1 MKSKNKSFDY
11 ELKMDNGP
19 ILKPIEVDFFKNHD
33 RDHKAHKP
41 FKYHSD
47 VLVALSFA
55 NMHRTMDTDCIYKL
69 DSSMDF
75 WRAMEPHYELYGRS
89 RKRVVA
95 LTERTE
101 TVASNLTEK
110 IEKKWNDVLKNVF
123 ASDKVNL
130 AELEQLIPLIDY
142 LEDHMKKPL
151 LYNFSLSFSPEFQ
164 QRLLLLFSFLS
175 NVRSLVA
182 LDHNSFI
189 EDPSHEAIKM
199 DSITDYLAKPEY
211 VVNDALLFFH
221 FKKLFAP
228 FVTGRSS
235 DVKIDKLL
243 HKPLEAHFQ
252 KFSHN
257 ACQLVENLPPA
268 FLNQLNPM
276 ELEQALYLI
285 QMDWLLGSEAGIIFK
300 IREEL
305 FGLQEGYEK
314 IFWPEYD
321 FRGHKHSAR
330 LHVCCHASFEVE
342 KKAA

>member
-1 MKSKNKSFDY
+1 MKSKSKSFDY
-11 ELKMDNGP
+11 ELKMENGS
-19 ILKPIEVDFFKNHD
+19 ILKPMSVDFFRSLD

-47 VLVALSFA
+47 VLVALSFT
-55 NMHRTMDTDCIYKL
+55 NIHKTLNSECLYTL

-95 LTERTE
+95 LTERAD
-101 TVASNLTEK
+101 TVPDSLIEK
-110 IEKKWNDVLKNVF
+110 IESKWDNILRDTFEKER
-123 ASDKVNL
+123 VNL
-130 AELEQLIPLIDY
+130 KDLQQLIPLVDY
-142 LEDHMKKPL
+142 LEDHLKKPL
-151 LYNFSLSFSPEFQ
+151 LYNFSLVFSPEFQ
-164 QRLLLLFSFLS
+164 QRLIMLYSFIS
-175 NVRSLVA
+175 NIRALVA

-189 EDPSHEAIKM
+189 DDPSHEAIKI
-199 DSITDYLAKPEY
+199 DSITDYLPKPEY
-211 VVNDALLFFH
+211 VVNDALMYFH

-228 FVTGRSS
+228 FVSGRSG
-235 DVKIDKLL
+235 DVKLEKLL
-243 HKPLEAHFQ
+243 YKPLDSHFQ

-257 ACQLVENLPPA
+257 ACQLIENLPQA
-268 FLNQLNPM
+268 FLNQLNPI
-276 ELEQALYLI
+276 ELEQALFLI
-285 QMDWLLGSEAGIIFK
+285 QMDWLLGSEAGLMFK

-321 FRGHKHSAR
+321 FRGHKHSTK
-330 LHVCCHASFEVE
+330 LHVCCHAHFESG

>member
-11 ELKMDNGP
+11 ELKMENGP
-19 ILKPIEVDFFKNHD
+19 ILKPTEVEFFKNHD
-33 RDHKAHKP
+33 RDHKPHKP

-55 NMHRTMDTDCIYKL
+55 NMHRTLDTRCIYDL
-69 DSSMDF
+69 ESSMDF

-101 TVASNLTEK
+101 NVDSLLTEK
-110 IEKKWNDVLKNVF
+110 IEKKWNDVLKDVF
-123 ASDKVNL
+123 SANKVNVK
-130 AELEQLIPLIDY
+130 ELQQLVPLIDY

-151 LYNFSLSFSPEFQ
+151 LYNFSLSFTPEFQ

-189 EDPSHEAIKM
+189 EDATHEAIKM

-257 ACQLVENLPPA
+257 ACQLVENLPA
-268 FLNQLNPM
+268 TFLNQLNPI

-285 QMDWLLGSEAGIIFK
+285 QMDWLLGSEAGLIFK

-305 FGLQEGYEK
+305 FGISEGYEK

-330 LHVCCHASFEVE
+330 LHVCCHASFEVD
-342 KKAA
+342 KKVA

>member
-11 ELKMDNGP
+11 ELKMGDGP
-19 ILKPIEVDFFKNHD
+19 ILKPTEVEFFKNHD
-33 RDHKAHKP
+33 HNHKPQKP

-47 VLVALSFA
+47 VLVALGFA
-55 NMHRTMDTDCIYKL
+55 NIHKTL
-69 DSSMDF
+69 DSACVYSLESSMDF

-89 RKRVVA
+89 RKRVLA

-101 TVASNLTEK
+101 TVPSNLTDK
-110 IEKKWNDVLKNVF
+110 IEKKWNDVLKDVF
-123 ASDKVNL
+123 SANKVHL
-130 AELEQLIPLIDY
+130 QELQQLIPLIDY
-142 LEDHMKKPL
+142 LEDHMQKPL
-151 LYNFSLSFSPEFQ
+151 LYNFALTFTPEFQ

-175 NVRSLVA
+175 NIRSLVA

-189 EDPSHEAIKM
+189 EDASHEAIKM
-199 DSITDYLAKPEY
+199 DSIIDYLAKPEY
-211 VVNDALLFFH
+211 VVNDALLYFH

-243 HKPLEAHFQ
+243 HRPLEAHFQ

-257 ACQLVENLPPA
+257 ACQLVENLPHP
-268 FLNQLNPM
+268 FLAQLNPM

-285 QMDWLLGSEAGIIFK
+285 QMDWLLGSEGGLIFK

-314 IFWPEYD
+314 VFWPEYD
-321 FRGHKHSAR
+321 FRGHKHSTQ
-330 LHVCCHASFEVE
+330 LHVCCHASFEIG
-342 KKAA
+342 KKSA

>member
-11 ELKMDNGP
+11 ELKMENGP
-19 ILKPIEVDFFKNHD
+19 ILKPTEVEFFKNHD
-33 RDHKAHKP
+33 RDHKPHKP

-55 NMHRTMDTDCIYKL
+55 NMHRTLDTQCIYAL
-69 DSSMDF
+69 ESSMDF

-101 TVASNLTEK
+101 NVDNLLTEK
-110 IEKKWNDVLKNVF
+110 IEKKWNDILKDVF
-123 ASDKVNL
+123 SANKVDVADL
-130 AELEQLIPLIDY
+130 QQLIPLIDY
-142 LEDHMKKPL
+142 LEEHMKKPL

-164 QRLLLLFSFLS
+164 QRLLLLYSFLS
-175 NVRSLVA
+175 NMRSLVA

-189 EDPSHEAIKM
+189 EDASHEAIKM

-257 ACQLVENLPPA
+257 ACQLVENLPAA

-276 ELEQALYLI
+276 ELEHALYLI
-285 QMDWLLGSEAGIIFK
+285 QMDWLLGSEAGLIFK

-305 FGLQEGYEK
+305 FGISEGYEK

-342 KKAA
+342 KKTA

>member
-11 ELKMDNGP
+11 ELKMENGP
-19 ILKPIEVDFFKNHD
+19 ILKPTEVEFFKNHD
-33 RDHKAHKP
+33 RDHKPHKP

-47 VLVALSFA
+47 VLVALSFV
-55 NMHRTMDTDCIYKL
+55 NMHRTLDTRCIYDL
-69 DSSMDF
+69 ESSMDF

-89 RKRVVA
+89 RRRVVA

-101 TVASNLTEK
+101 NVDGLLTEK
-110 IEKKWNDVLKNVF
+110 IEKKWNDILKDVF
-123 ASDKVNL
+123 SANKVNV
-130 AELEQLIPLIDY
+130 AELQQLIPLIDY
-142 LEDHMKKPL
+142 LEEHMRKPL
-151 LYNFSLSFSPEFQ
+151 LYNFSLSFTPEFQ
-164 QRLLLLFSFLS
+164 QRLLLLYSFLS
-175 NVRSLVA
+175 NMRSLVA

-189 EDPSHEAIKM
+189 EDASHEAIKM

-257 ACQLVENLPPA
+257 ACQLVENLPA
-268 FLNQLNPM
+268 TFLNQLNPM

-285 QMDWLLGSEAGIIFK
+285 QMDWLLGSEAGLIFK

-305 FGLQEGYEK
+305 FGISEGYEK

-330 LHVCCHASFEVE
+330 LHVCCHASFEVD

>member
-11 ELKMDNGP
+11 EIKMDNGP
-19 ILKPIEVDFFKNHD
+19 ILKPVAVEFFKNLN
-33 RDHKAHKP
+33 RDHNPHKP

-47 VLVALSFA
+47 VLVALSFT
-55 NMHRTMDTDCIYKL
+55 NILKTLEKECVYSL

-95 LTERTE
+95 LTERTD
-101 TVASNLTEK
+101 TVPENLTEK
-110 IEKKWNDVLKNVF
+110 IEKKWNDILSDVF
-123 ASDKVNL
+123 SKDKINL
-130 AELEQLIPLIDY
+130 QELQELIPLIDY
-142 LEDHMKKPL
+142 LEDHLKKPL

-164 QRLLLLFSFLS
+164 QRLLLLFSLLS
-175 NVRSLVA
+175 NVRGLVA

-189 EDPSHEAIKM
+189 EDASHEALKI

-211 VVNDALLFFH
+211 VVNDALLYFH

-243 HKPLEAHFQ
+243 HRPLEAHFQ

-257 ACQLVENLPPA
+257 ACQLVENLPQS

-285 QMDWLLGSEAGIIFK
+285 QMDWLLGSEGGLIFK

-321 FRGHKHSAR
+321 FRGHKHSTR
-330 LHVCCHASFEVE
+330 LHVCCHASFEVDR
-342 KKAA
+342 KAA

>member
-11 ELKMDNGP
+11 ELKMENGP
-19 ILKPIEVDFFKNHD
+19 ILKPMEVEFFKNHD
-33 RDHKAHKP
+33 HEYKPQKP

-47 VLVALSFA
+47 VLVALGFV
-55 NMHRTMDTDCIYKL
+55 NIHRTQETQSIYAM

-95 LTERTE
+95 LTERSE
-101 TVASNLTEK
+101 TVPSNLTDK
-110 IEKKWNDVLKNVF
+110 IEKKWNAVLADVFSSN
-123 ASDKVNL
+123 KVNL
-130 AELEQLIPLIDY
+130 KELQQLIPLIDY
-142 LEDHMKKPL
+142 LEDHMRKPL
-151 LYNFSLSFSPEFQ
+151 LYNFSLTFSPEFQ

-175 NVRSLVA
+175 NIRSLVA

-189 EDPSHEAIKM
+189 EDASHEAIKI

-211 VVNDALLFFH
+211 VVNDGLLYFQ

-243 HKPLEAHFQ
+243 YKPLESHFQ

-257 ACQLVENLPPA
+257 ACQLVENLPHE
-268 FLNQLNPM
+268 FIGKLNPM
-276 ELEQALYLI
+276 ELEQALYLV
-285 QMDWLLGSEAGIIFK
+285 QMDWLLGSEAGLIFK

-305 FGLQEGYEK
+305 FGLQDGYEK

-330 LHVCCHASFEVE
+330 LHVCCHASFEVD

>member
-11 ELKMDNGP
+11 EIKMDNGP
-19 ILKPIEVDFFKNHD
+19 ILKPVAVEFFKNLN
-33 RDHKAHKP
+33 RDHNPHKP

-47 VLVALSFA
+47 VLVALSFT
-55 NMHRTMDTDCIYKL
+55 NILKTLEKECVYSL

-95 LTERTE
+95 LTERTD
-101 TVASNLTEK
+101 TVPENLSEK
-110 IEKKWNDVLKNVF
+110 IEKKWNDILSDVF
-123 ASDKVNL
+123 SKDKINL
-130 AELEQLIPLIDY
+130 QELQELIPLIDY
-142 LEDHMKKPL
+142 LEDHLKKPL

-164 QRLLLLFSFLS
+164 QRLLLLFSLLS
-175 NVRSLVA
+175 NVRGLVA

-189 EDPSHEAIKM
+189 EDASHEALKI

-211 VVNDALLFFH
+211 VVNDALLYFH

-243 HKPLEAHFQ
+243 HRPLEAHFQ

-257 ACQLVENLPPA
+257 ACQLVENLPQS

-285 QMDWLLGSEAGIIFK
+285 QMDWLLGSEGGLIFK

-321 FRGHKHSAR
+321 FRGHKHSTR
-330 LHVCCHASFEVE
+330 LHVCCHASFEVDR
-342 KKAA
+342 KAA

>member
-11 ELKMDNGP
+11 ELKMENGP
-19 ILKPIEVDFFKNHD
+19 ILKPTEVEFFKNHD
-33 RDHKAHKP
+33 RDHKPYKP

-47 VLVALSFA
+47 VLVALSFV
-55 NMHRTMDTDCIYKL
+55 NMHRTLDTRCIYDL
-69 DSSMDF
+69 ESSMDF

-101 TVASNLTEK
+101 NVDGLLTEK
-110 IEKKWNDVLKNVF
+110 IEKKWNDILKDVF
-123 ASDKVNL
+123 SANKVNV
-130 AELEQLIPLIDY
+130 AELQQLIPLIDY
-142 LEDHMKKPL
+142 LEEHMRKPL
-151 LYNFSLSFSPEFQ
+151 LYNFSLSFTPEFQ
-164 QRLLLLFSFLS
+164 QRLLLLYSFLS
-175 NVRSLVA
+175 NMRSLVA

-189 EDPSHEAIKM
+189 EDASHEAIKM

-257 ACQLVENLPPA
+257 ACQLVENLPA
-268 FLNQLNPM
+268 TFLNQLNPM

-285 QMDWLLGSEAGIIFK
+285 QMDWLLGSEAGLIFK

-305 FGLQEGYEK
+305 FGISEGYEK

-330 LHVCCHASFEVE
+330 LHVCCHASFEVD

>member
-11 ELKMDNGP
+11 ELKMENGP
-19 ILKPIEVDFFKNHD
+19 ILKPTEVEFFKNHD
-33 RDHKAHKP
+33 RDHKPHKP

-47 VLVALSFA
+47 VLVALSFV
-55 NMHRTMDTDCIYKL
+55 NMHRTLDTRCIYDL
-69 DSSMDF
+69 ESSMDF

-101 TVASNLTEK
+101 NVDGLLTEK
-110 IEKKWNDVLKNVF
+110 IEKKWNDILKDVF
-123 ASDKVNL
+123 SANKVNV
-130 AELEQLIPLIDY
+130 AELQQLIPLIDY
-142 LEDHMKKPL
+142 LEEHMRKPL
-151 LYNFSLSFSPEFQ
+151 LYNFSLSFTPEFQ
-164 QRLLLLFSFLS
+164 QRLLLLYSFLS
-175 NVRSLVA
+175 NMRSLVA

-189 EDPSHEAIKM
+189 EDASHEAIKM

-257 ACQLVENLPPA
+257 ACQLVENLPA
-268 FLNQLNPM
+268 TFLNQLNPM

-285 QMDWLLGSEAGIIFK
+285 QMDWLLGSEAGLIFK

-305 FGLQEGYEK
+305 FGISEGYEK

-330 LHVCCHASFEVE
+330 LHVCCHASFEVD

>member
-11 ELKMDNGP
+11 EIKMENGP
-19 ILKPIEVDFFKNHD
+19 ILKPVAVEFYKNHD
-33 RDHKAHKP
+33 RDHKPHKP

-47 VLVALSFA
+47 ILVALSFT
-55 NMHRTMDTDCIYKL
+55 NILKTLDKECVYDL

-101 TVASNLTEK
+101 TVPSNLTEK
-110 IEKKWNDVLKNVF
+110 IEQKWNNILSDVFSKE
-123 ASDKVNL
+123 KINL
-130 AELEQLIPLIDY
+130 QELQQLIPLVDY
-142 LEDHMKKPL
+142 LEDHLQKPL

-164 QRLLLLFSFLS
+164 QRLLLLFSLLS
-175 NVRSLVA
+175 NVRGLVA

-189 EDPSHEAIKM
+189 EDASHEAIKI

-211 VVNDALLFFH
+211 VVNDALLYFQ

-243 HKPLEAHFQ
+243 YRPLESHFQ

-257 ACQLVENLPPA
+257 ACQLVENLPQA
-268 FLNQLNPM
+268 FLGQLNPM

-285 QMDWLLGSEAGIIFK
+285 QMDWLLGSEGGLIFK

-305 FGLQEGYEK
+305 FGLQDGYEK

-321 FRGHKHSAR
+321 FHGHKHSTR
-330 LHVCCHASFEVE
+330 LHVCCHASFEVD

>member
-1 MKSKNKSFDY
+1 MKSKSKSFDY
-11 ELKMDNGP
+11 ELKMENGP
-19 ILKPIEVDFFKNHD
+19 ILKPVSVSFQKGNHG
-33 RDHKAHKP
+33 DHTPQKP

-55 NMHRTMDTDCIYKL
+55 NIHKTQTSDSIYHL

-95 LTERTE
+95 LTERAGS
-101 TVASNLTEK
+101 VPDSL
-110 IEKKWNDVLKNVF
+110 IEKFENKWNHILKELF
-123 ASDKVNL
+123 AKDSVNL
-130 AELEQLIPLIDY
+130 QDLQQLIPLVDY
-142 LEDHMKKPL
+142 LEDHLKKPL
-151 LYNFSLSFSPEFQ
+151 LYNFSLAFSPEFQ

-175 NVRSLVA
+175 NIRSLVA

-189 EDPSHEAIKM
+189 DDPSHEAIKM
-199 DSITDYLAKPEY
+199 DSITDFLAKPEY
-211 VVNDALLFFH
+211 VVNDALMYFH

-228 FVTGRSS
+228 FVSGRSS
-235 DVKIDKLL
+235 DVKIEKLL
-243 HKPLEAHFQ
+243 YKPLDSHFQ

-257 ACQLVENLPPA
+257 ACQLIENLPAP
-268 FLNQLNPM
+268 FLNQLNPI

-285 QMDWLLGSEAGIIFK
+285 QMDWLLGSEAGLIFK

-321 FRGHKHSAR
+321 FRGHKHSTK
-330 LHVCCHASFEVE
+330 LHVCCHAQFESG
-342 KKAA
+342 KKVA

>member
-11 ELKMDNGP
+11 ELKMENGP
-19 ILKPIEVDFFKNHD
+19 ILKPIEVEFFKTHD
-33 RDHKAHKP
+33 RDHKPHRP

-55 NMHRTMDTDCIYKL
+55 NMHRTMDTQCLYSL
-69 DSSMDF
+69 ESSMDF
-75 WRAMEPHYELYGRS
+75 WRSMEPHYELYGRS

-101 TVASNLTEK
+101 NVDGTLTKK
-110 IEKKWNDVLKNVF
+110 IEKKWNDILKDVF
-123 ASDKVNL
+123 SVNKVNMT
-130 AELEQLIPLIDY
+130 ELQQLIPVIDY
-142 LEDHMKKPL
+142 LEEHMKKPL

-175 NVRSLVA
+175 NVRALVA

-189 EDPSHEAIKM
+189 EDASHEAIKM

-257 ACQLVENLPPA
+257 ACQLVENLPVA
-268 FLNQLNPM
+268 FLNQLNPS

-285 QMDWLLGSEAGIIFK
+285 QMDWLLGSEAGLLFK

-305 FGLQEGYEK
+305 FGLTEGYEK

-321 FRGHKHSAR
+321 FRGHKHSAH
-330 LHVCCHASFEVE
+330 LHVCCHASFEAD

>member
-11 ELKMDNGP
+11 EIKMDNGP
-19 ILKPIEVDFFKNHD
+19 ILKPVAVEFFKNLN
-33 RDHKAHKP
+33 RDHNPHKP
-41 FKYHSD
+41 FKYQSD
-47 VLVALSFA
+47 ALVALSFT
-55 NMHRTMDTDCIYKL
+55 NILKTLEKDCVYSL

-75 WRAMEPHYELYGRS
+75 WRGMEPHYELYGRS

-95 LTERTE
+95 LTERTD
-101 TVASNLTEK
+101 TVPENLTEK
-110 IEKKWNDVLKNVF
+110 IEKKWNEILSDVFSK
-123 ASDKVNL
+123 DKINL
-130 AELEQLIPLIDY
+130 QELQELIPLIDY
-142 LEDHMKKPL
+142 LEDHLQKPL

-164 QRLLLLFSFLS
+164 QRLLLLFSLLS
-175 NVRSLVA
+175 NVRGLVA

-189 EDPSHEAIKM
+189 EDASHEALKI

-243 HKPLEAHFQ
+243 HRPLEAHFR

-257 ACQLVENLPPA
+257 ACQLVENLPQP

-285 QMDWLLGSEAGIIFK
+285 QMDWLLGSEGGLIFK

-321 FRGHKHSAR
+321 FRGHKHSTR
-330 LHVCCHASFEVE
+330 LHVCCHASFEVDR
-342 KKAA
+342 KAA

>member
-11 ELKMDNGP
+11 ELKMENGP
-19 ILKPIEVDFFKNHD
+19 ILKPIGVEFYKNHD
-33 RDHKAHKP
+33 RDHKPHKP

-47 VLVALSFA
+47 VLVALSFT
-55 NMHRTMDTDCIYKL
+55 NIHKTMNSECIYKL

-89 RKRVVA
+89 RKRVLA
-95 LTERTE
+95 LTERVE
-101 TVASNLTEK
+101 TVPSSLTDK
-110 IEKKWNDVLKNVF
+110 VEKKWNDILGETFEKE
-123 ASDKVNL
+123 KVNVN
-130 AELEQLIPLIDY
+130 ELMQLIPLVDY
-142 LEDHMKKPL
+142 LEDHMQKAL
-151 LYNFSLSFSPEFQ
+151 LYNFTLTFSPEFQ
-164 QRLLLLFSFLS
+164 QRLILLFSFLS
-175 NVRSLVA
+175 NIRALVA

-189 EDPSHEAIKM
+189 DDASHESIKM

-211 VVNDALLFFH
+211 VVNDGLLYYH
-221 FKKLFAP
+221 FKKLFTP
-228 FVTGRSS
+228 FVSGRSS

-243 HKPLEAHFQ
+243 YRPLDAHFQ

-257 ACQLVENLPPA
+257 ACQLVENIPA
-268 FLNQLNPM
+268 DFLNQLNPM

-285 QMDWLLGSEAGIIFK
+285 QMDWLLGSEAGLLFK

-314 IFWPEYD
+314 VFWPEYD
-321 FRGHKHSAR
+321 FRGHKHSTR
-330 LHVCCHASFEVE
+330 LHVCCHAQFESG